1 MLPCVDTG
9 EEKVDPLH
17 EERVAQ
23 LLKNKAWGIAVFD
36 GHLTKRYHRIREG
49 IPSAWYRYK

>member
-1 MLPCVDTG
+1 MMLACVDTG
-9 EEKVDPLH
+9 KEKVDPL
-17 EERVAQ
+17 
-23 LLKNKAWGIAVFD
+23 AWGIAVFD